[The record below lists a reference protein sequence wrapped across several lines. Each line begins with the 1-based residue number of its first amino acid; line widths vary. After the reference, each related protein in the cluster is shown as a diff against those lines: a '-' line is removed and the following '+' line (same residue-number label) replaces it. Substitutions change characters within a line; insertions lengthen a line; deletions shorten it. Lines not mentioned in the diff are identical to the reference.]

1 MKLKWHLIEFFIK
14 IRVSFYGLKRN
25 DFENGNNF
33 FFVSVDDGPSV
44 PEGKKNNNKCSYG
57 D

>member
-44 PEGKKNNNKCSYG
+44 PEGKKNNNKCSDGY
-57 D
+57 